1 MSDQQSGNG
10 NGDNTNPIHEDFINS
25 APEELR
31 DAAAELAPVWD
42 SYVQKQFTEAA
53 EFRKQ
58 YEPFAELP
66 MDKVTPEDIQDY
78 LAFKEIQADPAA
90 LKAWHEQ
97 WGNTLRTDHPEL
109 FDDDGTFVGETDPR
123 IAAELASVKQQLA
136 EVTNWKQEQ
145 AQTEAANQATAFVNT
160 QITEIKSDFPDLSDD
175 DVDSICVLAT
185 KYIPKDG
192 TQPPEDFIKQGF
204 KDFQRIVGQTER
216 ELFTK
221 KENQPTPAM
230 HGGRA
235 STTPSPITSF
245 EGANEAARRAILE
258 SIKSR

>member
-1 MSDQQSGNG
+1 MSDQNDNGNG
-10 NGDNTNPIHEDFINS
+10 NPLHEDFINS

-31 DAAAELAPVWD
+31 EAAAELAPVWD
-42 SYVQKQFTEAA
+42 QYVQGKFTEAA

-66 MDKVTPEDIQDY
+66 MDQVTPEDIQDY
-78 LAFKEIQADPAA
+78 LAFKEIQSDPAA

-97 WGNTLRTDHPEL
+97 WGNTLRADHPEL
-109 FDDDGTFVGETDPR
+109 FDDDGELLEGVTDPR
-123 IAAELASVKQQLA
+123 LAAELAQTKQQLQELTEWRAGLSEQENAQKAA
-136 EVTNWKQEQ
+136 EYVNNQISEIKQEYP
-145 AQTEAANQATAFVNT
+145 T
-160 QITEIKSDFPDLSDD
+160 LSDD

-185 KYIPKDG
+185 KYLPKDG

-216 ELFTK
+216 ELFKT

-230 HGGRA
+230 HGGRSA
-235 STTPSPITSF
+235 TSPTPITSF
-245 EGANEAARRAILE
+245 EGANEAARRAVIE
-258 SIKSR
+258 SMKNR